1 MIVDPYWFGV
11 FSAISVEAVIIIV
24 VAIIYG
30 RRK

>member
-1 MIVDPYWFGV
+1 MLVDPYWFGV
-11 FSAISVEAVIIIV
+11 FSTISVEAVIIVV

>member
-1 MIVDPYWFGV
+1 MLVDPYWFGV
-11 FSAISVEAVIIIV
+11 FSTISIEALIVIV